1 MRAKLDLKPK
11 KEKIL
16 LPYNYNYHL
25 SSAIY
30 SAFEEADPDLADYLH
45 RSKEIK
51 LYTFSR
57 ILADNRETKEE
68 GLLIKGPAKLY
79 ISTAKDLIMK
89 AGVEG
94 ALTEGEL
101 RVGDSEFLIS
111 SIEMLEDPNF
121 KRAKSEYIEGKTLS
135 PVNTTT
141 KKKKKG
147 KLVSWDLYPNENK
160 FHENIRNNLI
170 KKYQKL
176 NKKKPEDREFKLK
189 IKEFKPERIKIRDT
203 MHRAST
209 FHFKVKGSPELVETA
224 YNCGLGEKNSMGF
237 GCIEVEE

>member
-1 MRAKLDLKPK
+1 
-11 KEKIL
+11 
-16 LPYNYNYHL
+16 
-25 SSAIY
+25 
-30 SAFEEADPDLADYLH
+30 
-45 RSKEIK
+45 
-51 LYTFSR
+51 
-57 ILADNRETKEE
+57 
-68 GLLIKGPAKLY
+68 
-79 ISTAKDLIMK
+79 MK

-94 ALTEGEL
+94 ALSEGEL
-101 RVGDSEFLIS
+101 KVGETEFFIDS
-111 SIEMLEDPNF
+111 LEVLEQPDLS
-121 KRAKSEYIEGKTLS
+121 ATEEYIQGRTLS

-141 KKKKKG
+141 KREKGG

-237 GCIEVEE
+237 GCIEVK